1 MTETSPATSRNPF
14 LVHFRK
20 GDFFKFF
27 LVVCMPVHFWA
38 IFMALQDLEWMVG
51 RSYFWEF
58 IGYLAYILLIALLE
72 SAFLSAIFLLAG
84 LLLPKAWR
92 EGANLAVLSAWAL
105 AVLLAGIANQYYFF
119 LDVHNKS
126 ANPYIVRGLDYVYYY
141 DTLVFVVLM
150 LLILLAAALPPLLFP
165 STSRLRGIMLDLIE
179 RIGLLSSIFLFL
191 DAVGLLIILYRNLS
205 NLILL

>member
-1 MTETSPATSRNPF
+1 MTETSPSIRQNPF
-14 LVHFRK
+14 LARFRK

-58 IGYLAYILLIALLE
+58 IGYAAYILLIAFLE
-72 SAFLSAIFLLAG
+72 SAFLSAVFLLAG

-92 EGANLAVLSAWAL
+92 KGINLAVLSAWAL
-105 AVLLAGIANQYYFF
+105 TVLLAGIANQYYFF
-119 LDVHNKS
+119 LDVHDKN

-141 DTLVFVVLM
+141 DTLVFIA
-150 LLILLAAALPPLLFP
+150 LILLVLLAAVLPPLLLP
-165 STSRLRGIMLDLIE
+165 RMPKPRGAMLNLIE
-179 RIGLLSSIFLFL
+179 RIGLLSTIFLFL
-191 DAVGLLIILYRNLS
+191 DAVGLLIVLYRNLA